1 MLSDYG
7 ILILIANENTAKCT
21 IKYFM
26 NIFWSNNFGF
36 YYIKLI
42 VLERYFPKCPNPKY
56 CWKKKNSWF
65 LKLKNWWLFIFCF
78 YLFYW
83 LVNVFDQQD
92 NEVSDR

>member
-36 YYIKLI
+36 YYIKLYWKDIFQNVQIQSI
-42 VLERYFPKCPNPKY
+42 VEKRKIVD
-56 CWKKKNSWF
+56 S
-65 LKLKNWWLFIFCF
+65 
-78 YLFYW
+78 
-83 LVNVFDQQD
+83 
-92 NEVSDR
+92 